1 MANNQQQPRNTRKEL
16 QGVVVSNNM
25 QKSIVVSV
33 ERMVKHSLYGKFVK
47 QTSKFT
53 AHDEQE
59 ECQIGDRVHLMET
72 RPLSKTKCWRLV
84 KILERA
90 K

>member
-1 MANNQQQPRNTRKEL
+1 MANNQEQPRNTRKEL

-53 AHDEQE
+53 AHDENQ
-59 ECQIGDRVHLMET
+59 ECQVGDRVYLMET
-72 RPLSKTKCWRLV
+72 RPMSKTKCWRLV